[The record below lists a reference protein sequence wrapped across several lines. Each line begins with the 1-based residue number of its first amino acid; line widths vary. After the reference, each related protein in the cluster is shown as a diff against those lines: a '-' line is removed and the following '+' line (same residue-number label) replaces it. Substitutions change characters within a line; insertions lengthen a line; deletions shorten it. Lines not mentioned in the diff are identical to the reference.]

1 MKTSSFEKKEK
12 NKCWLNIY
20 GNVDERTDYL
30 TRYVSYFS
38 IVSSSMTITR
48 FLKKNQITEKKI
60 SVTLSYSSYLIRNS
74 IKCANRDDP
83 PSPEKN

>member
-1 MKTSSFEKKEK
+1 MKTTSFEKKEK

-30 TRYVSYFS
+30 TRYVLYFS

-48 FLKKNQITEKKI
+48 FLKKNQITEKKD
-60 SVTLSYSSYLIRNS
+60 LSNVILFILPNQEFYKMRKS
-74 IKCANRDDP
+74 
-83 PSPEKN
+83 